1 MLNSASYYRS
11 IASRYDSFRQWGDT
25 VASKVVKV
33 GEISRGTRVLD
44 IGCGTGNLISAVKN
58 ISGCNAYG
66 IDLSL
71 EMLDVA
77 KKKIANGIFV
87 KGNVGAIPFAN
98 CSFNCVIGAFFL
110 HLVDRGDREIVI
122 KECYRVLSRGRLL
135 ILTLSYE
142 QIEKSIYGRFFP
154 EIIGIEKN
162 GRFSDITEIENWLW
176 NSGFT
181 QVKCETIQ
189 DEPIKIDEQ
198 FFSSVKNKAI
208 SSLALIS
215 PQAYVRG
222 LRRLRRFLDE
232 KGDEERICDQPIT
245 LVYGEKQL

>member
-1 MLNSASYYRS
+1 MLNPASYYRA
-11 IASRYDSFRQWGDT
+11 IASRYDSFRQWGNS

-33 GEISRGTRVLD
+33 GEISWGTNVLD
-44 IGCGTGNLISAVKN
+44 VGCGTGNLILTVKN

-87 KGNVGAIPFAN
+87 KGNMGAIPFTN
-98 CSFNCVIGAFFL
+98 CSFSCVIGALSL
-110 HLVDRGDREIVI
+110 HLVDRGDREIVV

-142 QIEKSIYGRFFP
+142 QIEKSIYSRFFP

-162 GRFSDITEIENWLW
+162 RRFSNILEIENWLW
-176 NSGFT
+176 NSGFIR
-181 QVKCETIQ
+181 VKSETIQ
-189 DEPIKIDEQ
+189 DESIKIDNQ

-215 PQAYVRG
+215 PQAFVRG
-222 LRRLRRFLDE
+222 LRRLRGFLDE
-232 KGDEERICDQPIT
+232 KGDEEKICNQPIT